1 MRIDIFSDV
10 ICPWCFI
17 GKRRMER
24 ALTERPQDSVEI
36 FWRAFQLNPDMPVQG
51 MPRQLYLQTK
61 FGGPERAEQIYDNIR
76 ANGEK
81 EGIAFRFDLIE
92 HTPNT
97 VKAHRTLRHATN
109 LGFGDAMAERLFTG
123 YFLEGANIGEPDVL
137 ADLAGEVGMDG
148 DECRDWLASSAEN
161 PEIMAETRFAY
172 ENGINGVPC
181 FVFNRRY
188 ALAGAQEPEAFFP
201 LFELANNE
209 DTDSESPEPPAA
221 ANMA

>member
-17 GKRRMER
+17 GKRRLER
-24 ALTERPQDSVEI
+24 ALRDRPQDKVEI
-36 FWRAFQLNPDMPVQG
+36 CWRAFQLNPDMPVQG
-51 MPRQLYLQTK
+51 MPRQVYLQTK

-97 VKAHRTLRHATN
+97 VKAHRLLRHATN
-109 LGFGDAMAERLFTG
+109 LGKGDAMAERLFTG
-123 YFLEGANIGEPDVL
+123 YFLDGVNIGEIDALVEL
-137 ADLAGEVGMDG
+137 AVEVEMDG
-148 DECRDWLASSAEN
+148 DESRAWLEGNEEVA
-161 PEIMAETRFAY
+161 EIMAETRFAY

-188 ALAGAQEPEAFFP
+188 ALAGAQEPEAFYP
-201 LFELANNE
+201 LFELANTE
-209 DTDSESPEPPAA
+209 GEQPVA

>member
-1 MRIDIFSDV
+1 MRIDVFSDV

-17 GKRRMER
+17 GKRRLER
-24 ALTERPQDSVEI
+24 ALRERPQDRVEV

-51 MPRQLYLQTK
+51 MPRQVYLQTK
-61 FGGPERAEQIYDNIR
+61 FGGPERAQQIYDTIR
-76 ANGEK
+76 ANGER

-97 VKAHRTLRHATN
+97 VKAHRALRHATLN
-109 LGFGDAMAERLFTG
+109 GRGDAMAERLFTA
-123 YFLEGANIGEPDVL
+123 YFLEGANIGETEVL
-137 ADLAGEVGMDG
+137 AELSQQAGMDA
-148 DECRDWLASSAEN
+148 DEVRTWLDGSDQMA
-161 PEIMAETRFAY
+161 EIMAETRFAY

-201 LFELANNE
+201 LFELAN
-209 DTDSESPEPPAA
+209 SEGEQPVA
-221 ANMA
+221 ANLA

>member
-17 GKRRMER
+17 GKRRLER
-24 ALTERPQDSVEI
+24 ALRDRPQDKVEI
-36 FWRAFQLNPDMPVQG
+36 CWRAFQLNPDMPVQG
-51 MPRQLYLQTK
+51 MPRQVYLQTK

-97 VKAHRTLRHATN
+97 VKAHRLLRHATN
-109 LGFGDAMAERLFTG
+109 LGKGDAMAERLFTG
-123 YFLEGANIGEPDVL
+123 YFLDGVNIGEIDALVEL
-137 ADLAGEVGMDG
+137 AVEVEMDG
-148 DECRDWLASSAEN
+148 DESRAWLEGNEEVA
-161 PEIMAETRFAY
+161 EIMAETRFAY

-188 ALAGAQEPEAFFP
+188 ALAGAQEPEAFYP

-209 DTDSESPEPPAA
+209 GEQPVA

>member
-17 GKRRMER
+17 GKRRLER
-24 ALTERPQDSVEI
+24 ALRDRPQDKVEI
-36 FWRAFQLNPDMPVQG
+36 CWRAFQLNPDMPVQG
-51 MPRQLYLQTK
+51 MPRQVYLQTK

-97 VKAHRTLRHATN
+97 VKAHRLLRHATN
-109 LGFGDAMAERLFTG
+109 LGKGDAMAERLFTG
-123 YFLEGANIGEPDVL
+123 YFLDGVNIGEIDALV
-137 ADLAGEVGMDG
+137 DLAVEVEMDG
-148 DECRDWLASSAEN
+148 DESRAWLEGNEEVA
-161 PEIMAETRFAY
+161 EIMAETRFAY

-188 ALAGAQEPEAFFP
+188 ALAGAQEPEAFYP

-209 DTDSESPEPPAA
+209 GEQPVA

>member
-17 GKRRMER
+17 GKRRLER
-24 ALTERPQDSVEI
+24 ALAQQPQPDI
-36 FWRAFQLNPDMPVQG
+36 QIGWRAFQLNPDMPAQG
-51 MPRQLYLQTK
+51 MSRQTYLETK
-61 FGGPERAEQIYDNIR
+61 FGGPERARQIYDNIR

-81 EGIAFRFDLIE
+81 EGIDFRFDLIE

-97 VKAHRTLRHATN
+97 VKAHRMLRHASD
-109 LGFGDAMAERLFTG
+109 LGHGDAMAERLFTG
-123 YFLEGANIGEPDVL
+123 YFLEGLNIGETDVL
-137 ADLAGEVGMDG
+137 VDLAGQVGMDA
-148 DECRDWLASSAEN
+148 DEAEDWISGSEATAEVL
-161 PEIMAETRFAY
+161 AETRFAY

-201 LFELANNE
+201 LFELVNNE
-209 DTDSESPEPPAA
+209 AQETPAA